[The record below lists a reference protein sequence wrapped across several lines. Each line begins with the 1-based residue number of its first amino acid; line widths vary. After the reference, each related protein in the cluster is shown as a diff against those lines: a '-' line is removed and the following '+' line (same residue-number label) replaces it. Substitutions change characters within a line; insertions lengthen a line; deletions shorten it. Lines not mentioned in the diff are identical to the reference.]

1 MNPKFNQE
9 PNFMKHAIFSNS
21 FCEKKNYFLAITFT
35 LLFNFIINAQNKTNP
50 WQFFIGINAVDTF
63 PTGVAGD
70 LFEEFLNFDHWNAT
84 PYPSVIGVKKY
95 IDAGFSFGTRF
106 SVNKITAYGDQIASD
121 NYYNVDG
128 VISYGLNSI
137 FKSKSFIP
145 FLEIGGGYAIFNKQ
159 GAGYFNLGA
168 GIEYWL
174 GENKKTGIILETL
187 YKNTGETYGVKHFQ
201 HLLGVAFIFGA
212 DSDID
217 DDGILDKQ
225 DKCPEI
231 PGLTIFGGCPDQDRD
246 GIQDSEDDCP
256 DIFGLAIFKGC
267 PDSDDD
273 GIADK
278 EDVCPNIPGLVE
290 FEGCPDTDGDG
301 VQDSEDECP
310 EIVGLIDNEGCPK
323 MEEEIIKR
331 LQEFGQIIFFETNKD
346 VLTKESSD
354 SLKEVYSI
362 LIQYPIVQVIIEG
375 HTDNVGEIDSNQLLS
390 EKRANKVLGYLIERG
405 IPSSKLKALG
415 YGETRPIR
423 TNSTSEGR
431 SYNRRVEFKIRQ

>member
-63 PTGVAGD
+63 LTNRVGAGD

-145 FLEIGGGYAIFNKQ
+145 FLEIGGGY
-159 GAGYFNLGA
+159 
-168 GIEYWL
+168 
-174 GENKKTGIILETL
+174 
-187 YKNTGETYGVKHFQ
+187 
-201 HLLGVAFIFGA
+201 
-212 DSDID
+212 
-217 DDGILDKQ
+217 
-225 DKCPEI
+225 
-231 PGLTIFGGCPDQDRD
+231 
-246 GIQDSEDDCP
+246 
-256 DIFGLAIFKGC
+256 AIFKGC